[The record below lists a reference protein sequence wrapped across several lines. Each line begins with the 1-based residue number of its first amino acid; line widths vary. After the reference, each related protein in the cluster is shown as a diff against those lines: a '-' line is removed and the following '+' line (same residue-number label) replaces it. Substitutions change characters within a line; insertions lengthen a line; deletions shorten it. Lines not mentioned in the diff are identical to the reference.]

1 MEGLGRR
8 PSVLL
13 LTVVALAAML
23 AVGALLVFQARPV
36 PNLPKLAPIA
46 KVDKLQQILRQ
57 IPDQA
62 QLEQAQTLAAQG
74 TSANLLQAILQLD
87 RLNKTSAVSADAQLL
102 MHRWSQQLIAL
113 TLVETQAGS
122 PSSLRSAIAL
132 LGQLPKTSE
141 DFGAAQGQIRK
152 WQNQLDTA
160 TRPQPSTPSVDSVS
174 VDTTQPI
181 ATSQEPTTVPRD
193 LTINLEQ
200 AVEGIVLQ
208 VTGAHVEASG
218 DFQIF
223 LTLTNNSSQ
232 RYTFL
237 PTGIHLEDGEENDP
251 LEPGQEKGNILP
263 GSSLRLVLSGHAP
276 WKPPYRLRLE
286 ENRSSG
292 QRDFN
297 LLLPL

>member
-1 MEGLGRR
+1 MEVLGRR

-62 QLEQAQTLAAQG
+62 QLEQAQTLAERG

-87 RLNKTSAVSADAQLL
+87 RLNKTSAVSTDARLL

-122 PSSLRSAIAL
+122 PSSLRSAIVL

-141 DFGAAQGQIRK
+141 DFGTAQGQMRK
-152 WQNQLDTA
+152 WQEQLEIA
-160 TRPQPSTPSVDSVS
+160 TRPQPSTPAVDSIS
-174 VDTTQPI
+174 VASTQPLP
-181 ATSQEPTTVPRD
+181 TSQEPTAAPRD
-193 LTINLEQ
+193 LAINLEQ
-200 AVEGIVLQ
+200 AVEGVVLQ

-223 LTLTNNSSQ
+223 LTLINNSNQ

-237 PTGIHLEDGEENDP
+237 PTGIHLEDGEEKDP

-263 GSSLRLVLSGHAP
+263 GSSLRLVLSGHGP
-276 WKPPYRLRLE
+276 WQPPYRLRFE
-286 ENRSSG
+286 ENRSSD